1 MAEQGKR
8 IQFLQDAL
16 RKLAKAVREVSNGLI
31 DLDKTIS
38 RITNSTSK
46 FKKEVDETS
55 KKTNK
60 YKKDLKGVNDEQK
73 KFGKNVDNNNKK
85 SKGFGATLLKNIK
98 TIISFYSGYLLLN
111 GALRLAET
119 LTVGAIKR
127 FAELEAATARVG
139 AVTGA
144 TNEELEGL
152 RKNTLEV
159 AGATTFTAVEI
170 AGLQTELGKL
180 GFTAEQI
187 QTSTLAIANAAQALG
202 VGLGDVA
209 QKVGISLRAFN
220 LDASQAATVADVLT
234 SAINGSALS
243 FESFGT
249 SIGYVAPI
257 AGQLGISIQ
266 ETAAAM
272 GVLADSGFQ
281 ASRIGTGLR
290 KILLEVGNSGGS
302 LRKTLE
308 ELKKEQLSLNDI
320 SELFGKTAVA
330 QATVLLNN
338 TDKLQKYTGEF
349 GKLGSATQASA
360 KQIDTLTG
368 KFKLLNSAFDAFLI
382 KLADRSTLGGDLFNR
397 LFNFILPNSVEEQL
411 AAFELLKENNFF
423 QLVADS
429 ASAAA
434 KTVVKDGTSITE
446 EAESTARAV
455 LAARDKYGLS
465 IARLSNEEIKQLES
479 GGDVLA
485 LSEDTQKAYN
495 GLITEIERLIQSKK
509 DDILATKGQDDAI
522 SQLTENAQKLIEVK
536 EEDGKLI
543 TSSNRELIKNQEQAR
558 EANRIAGEEYKLL
571 GERINT
577 AKDELSEL
585 TKGTDEYKRK
595 SAELERLKQLQVQI
609 SEFTFDEAEVEKLVK
624 DIFAQMAR
632 FSRKS
637 FLDPGTIVS
646 EDGITVPLNLA
657 PTFSP
662 EESNYALLLSAFG
675 KEAADAYLNGLTSD
689 KPTLGFF
696 EEFGLQSL
704 KSFQELALE
713 LEKQG
718 VSLARDLY
726 DDFATERLDNLQRE
740 LDAELDIIKQRY
752 EIEGDILKSQLDNQL
767 ITESQFRQ
775 KQIELRKSQ
784 LRDENDIERQRFNA
798 EKQQDL
804 LNARSDYLAALAQ
817 AFINEVLAG
826 TQFPFNVTNAL
837 ITSGGAAVAYA
848 GQTAAISQRRFV
860 PRKFAEGGM
869 VEGPSH
875 AEGGVPFSVKGR
887 GGYEM
892 EGGEFIVNKKASA
905 MHRDLLERI
914 NSSYKVSPIQGT
926 RKFAA
931 GGLVGIQADESVD
944 YLKAIAEA
952 TTSTAIGVSKP
963 VRAYVSDKDLRT
975 NANER
980 RIRDRNDR
988 L

>member
-60 YKKDLKGVNDEQK
+60 YKKDLKDVNDEQK

-111 GALRLAET
+111 GALRIAET
-119 LTVGAIKR
+119 LTVGAVKR

-139 AVTGA
+139 AVTKA
-144 TNEELEGL
+144 TGSELEAL
-152 RKNTLEV
+152 RNNTLEV

-180 GFTAEQI
+180 GFSAQEI
-187 QTSTLAIANAAQALG
+187 QQSTLAIANAAQALG
-202 VGLGDVA
+202 VGLSEIA
-209 QKVGISLRAFN
+209 QKVGVTIRAFS
-220 LDASQAATVADVLT
+220 LDASQAASVADTLT
-234 SAINGSALS
+234 SAVNGSALS

-249 SIGYVAPI
+249 SIAYVAPI
-257 AGQLGISIQ
+257 AGQLGITFQ

-290 KILLEVGNSGGS
+290 KVLLEVGESGE
-302 LRKTLE
+302 TLKDTLTD
-308 ELKKEQLSLNDI
+308 LKEEQLSLNEI
-320 SELFGKTAVA
+320 TEVFGKTAVA
-330 QATVLLNN
+330 QATVLINN
-338 TDKLQKYTGEF
+338 IDKLDEYTGKF
-349 GKLGSATQASA
+349 GELGSATQASA
-360 KQIDTLTG
+360 QQIDTLSG

-382 KLADRSTLGGDLFNR
+382 KLADTSTIGGTIFKNFFKVVLPEAVENQLAAYKQLKNNDFFELISESAEAAANNVVTNGKKIYKEAERVTRETLIERGRLSYSDEQILRNGYAITEMTEDGQQAYKGLIEETANLIRAKKDDLLATEGQERAVAKLTEAGQKLLENKRDEVINQKQALEANKLANEEYANLQTQIDAAKDSLANLTKGSDEYKKTVAEIGKLEALQQQIADFQFDDADIQAIVTNLYKAMASVPTTKEAKQYIKEFAKKLTKDVSDLLEEYDDIEDKLELAPVFPPEASDEVRTFFQELGDEAAYSLLQLG
-397 LFNFILPNSVEEQL
+397 EQL
-411 AAFELLKENNFF
+411 AKEG
-423 QLVADS
+423 ADM
-429 ASAAA
+429 AN
-434 KTVVKDGTSITE
+434 GI
-446 EAESTARAV
+446 
-455 LAARDKYGLS
+455 YQN
-465 IARLSNEEIKQLES
+465 IA
-479 GGDVLA
+479 D
-485 LSEDTQKAYN
+485 
-495 GLITEIERLIQSKK
+495 ERLQV
-509 DDILATKGQDDAI
+509 LQD
-522 SQLTENAQKLIEVK
+522 QLDV
-536 EEDGKLI
+536 
-543 TSSNRELIKNQEQAR
+543 ELDVIKN
-558 EANRIAGEEYKLL
+558 
-571 GERINT
+571 
-577 AKDELSEL
+577 
-585 TKGTDEYKRK
+585 
-595 SAELERLKQLQVQI
+595 
-609 SEFTFDEAEVEKLVK
+609 
-624 DIFAQMAR
+624 
-632 FSRKS
+632 
-637 FLDPGTIVS
+637 
-646 EDGITVPLNLA
+646 
-657 PTFSP
+657 
-662 EESNYALLLSAFG
+662 
-675 KEAADAYLNGLTSD
+675 
-689 KPTLGFF
+689 
-696 EEFGLQSL
+696 
-704 KSFQELALE
+704 
-713 LEKQG
+713 
-718 VSLARDLY
+718 
-726 DDFATERLDNLQRE
+726 
-740 LDAELDIIKQRY
+740 RY

-775 KQIELRKSQ
+775 KQIELRRAQ
-784 LRDENDIERQRFNA
+784 IRDENDVERERFNA
-798 EKQQDL
+798 EKKQDL
-804 LNARSDYLAALAQ
+804 LDARSNYLAALAQ

-826 TQFPFNVTNAL
+826 TEFPFNVTNAL
-837 ITSGGAAVAYA
+837 ITSGSAAISYA
-848 GQTAAISQRRFV
+848 GQVAAINQRQFV
-860 PRKFAEGGM
+860 PKKFAQGGM

-875 AEGGVPFSVKGR
+875 AEGGVPFSVQGQ

-931 GGLVGIQADESVD
+931 GGLVGVQADESVD

>member
-38 RITNSTSK
+38 RITNTTSK

-119 LTVGAIKR
+119 LTVGAVKR

-144 TNEELEGL
+144 TNEELEAL
-152 RKNTLEV
+152 RKNTLDV
-159 AGATTFTAVEI
+159 AGATTFTAIEI

-180 GFTAEQI
+180 GFTSEQI
-187 QTSTLAIANAAQALG
+187 QISTLAIANAAQALG

-209 QKVGISLRAFN
+209 QKVGVSLRAFN

-257 AGQLGISIQ
+257 AGQLGISIE

-434 KTVVKDGTSITE
+434 KTVVKDGISITK
-446 EAESTARAV
+446 EAEATAREV

-465 IARLSNEEIKQLES
+465 IARLSNEEIKLLES
-479 GGDVLA
+479 GDDVLA

-495 GLITEIERLIQSKK
+495 GLIKEIERLIQSKK

-522 SQLTENAQKLIEVK
+522 SQLTENAKKLIEVK

-543 TSSNRELIKNQEQAR
+543 TSSNRELIKNQKQAR
-558 EANRIAGEEYKLL
+558 EANKIAGEEYKLL

-577 AKDELSEL
+577 AKDELAEL

-624 DIFAQMAR
+624 DIFALMAR
-632 FSRKS
+632 VSAKEIGA
-637 FLDPGTIVS
+637 GTIVG
-646 EDGITVPLNLA
+646 DKGITVPLNLI
-657 PTFSP
+657 PVIPPP
-662 EESNYALLLSAFG
+662 EGQEEAFG
-675 KEAADAYLNGLTSD
+675 FIDKLGL
-689 KPTLGFF
+689 
-696 EEFGLQSL
+696 ESL

-784 LRDENDIERQRFNA
+784 LRDENDIEKQRFNA

-804 LNARSDYLAALAQ
+804 LNARSDYLAALSQ
-817 AFINEVLAG
+817 AFINEVIAG
-826 TQFPFNVTNAL
+826 TKFPFNFTNAL

-848 GQTAAISQRRFV
+848 GQAAAISQRRFI

-875 AEGGVPFSVKGR
+875 AEGGVPFSVQGR

-914 NSSYKVSPIQGT
+914 NSSYKVNPIQGT
-926 RKFAA
+926 RKFAT
-931 GGLVGIQADESVD
+931 GGLVGVQTDESVD

-963 VRAYVSDKDLRT
+963 VRAYVSDKDLRG
-975 NANER
+975 NATER

-988 L
+988 I

>member
-119 LTVGAIKR
+119 LTVGAVKR

-144 TNEELEGL
+144 TNEELEAL
-152 RKNTLEV
+152 RKNTLDV
-159 AGATTFTAVEI
+159 AGATTFTAIEI

-180 GFTAEQI
+180 GFTSEQI
-187 QTSTLAIANAAQALG
+187 QISTLAIANAAQALG

-209 QKVGISLRAFN
+209 QKVGVSLRAFN

-257 AGQLGISIQ
+257 AGQLGISIE

-434 KTVVKDGTSITE
+434 KTVVKDGVSITK
-446 EAESTARAV
+446 EAEATAREV
-455 LAARDKYGLS
+455 LSARDKYGLS
-465 IARLSNEEIKQLES
+465 IARLSNEEIKLLES
-479 GGDVLA
+479 GDDVLA
-485 LSEDTQKAYN
+485 LSENTQKAYN
-495 GLITEIERLIQSKK
+495 GLIKEIERLIQSKK

-543 TSSNRELIKNQEQAR
+543 TSSNRELIKNQKQAR
-558 EANRIAGEEYKLL
+558 EANKIAGEEYKLL

-577 AKDELSEL
+577 AKDELAEL

-632 FSRKS
+632 VSAKEIGA
-637 FLDPGTIVS
+637 GTIVS
-646 EDGITVPLNLA
+646 EEGISVPLKLVPVFPPEA
-657 PTFSP
+657 SEEVRTF
-662 EESNYALLLSAFG
+662 
-675 KEAADAYLNGLTSD
+675 
-689 KPTLGFF
+689 
-696 EEFGLQSL
+696 
-704 KSFQELALE
+704 FQELGDEAAY
-713 LEKQG
+713 
-718 VSLARDLY
+718 SLLQLGEQLAKEGADMASGIY
-726 DDFATERLDNLQRE
+726 QNIADERLQVLQDQ
-740 LDAELDIIKQRY
+740 LDVELDIIKNRY

-775 KQIELRKSQ
+775 KQIELRRAQ
-784 LRDENDIERQRFNA
+784 IRDENDVERERFNA
-798 EKQQDL
+798 EKKQDL
-804 LNARSDYLAALAQ
+804 LDARSNYLAALAQ

-837 ITSGGAAVAYA
+837 ITSGSAAISYA
-848 GQTAAISQRRFV
+848 GQVAAINQRQFISK
-860 PRKFAEGGM
+860 KFAQGGV

-875 AEGGVPFSVKGR
+875 AEGGVPFSVQGR

-926 RKFAA
+926 RKFAT
-931 GGLVGIQADESVD
+931 GGLVGIQTDESVD

-963 VRAYVSDKDLRT
+963 VRAYVSDKDLRG
-975 NANER
+975 NATER